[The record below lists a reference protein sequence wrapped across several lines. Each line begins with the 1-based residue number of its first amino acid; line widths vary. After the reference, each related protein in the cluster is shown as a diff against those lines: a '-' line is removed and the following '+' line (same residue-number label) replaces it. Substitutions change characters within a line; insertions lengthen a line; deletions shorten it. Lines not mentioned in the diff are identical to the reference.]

1 MSGQRFEHHF
11 REILNSI
18 DMQRY
23 APKLMVF
30 PGAFQTAP
38 ADFEVLGNSELLFFE
53 CKECTDDKLVF
64 ARLTQLPKLLRLV
77 AWHSQKPIQIVAFFV
92 ICFWKGTRKNSR
104 YVIYDVDYLHY
115 DIKQSKRK
123 HFKESQLNTISYS
136 EMVEKIRKIVL
147 GEPNV

>member
-11 REILNSI
+11 REILNGI

-38 ADFEVLGNSELLFFE
+38 ADFEVLGNNNLLFFE

-64 ARLTQLPKLLRLV
+64 ARLTQLPKLLRLMD
-77 AWHSQKPIQIVAFFV
+77 WHRNKPIKIDAFFV
-92 ICFWKGTRKNSR
+92 ICFWKGSRKLSR
-104 YVIYDVDYLHY
+104 YSVYHVAYLDYDMKDA
-115 DIKQSKRK
+115 KRK
-123 HFKESQLNTISYS
+123 HFKESELNTVSYS
-136 EMVEKIRKIVL
+136 EMVKKIRKIVL
-147 GEPNV
+147 GE